1 MAYLFNV
8 QQVHGEN
15 SNGKCIGMDVK
26 AASYMTQMIE
36 ATVTAVNNGFSTPS
50 QPVRNDDISR

>member
-15 SNGKCIGMDVK
+15 SNGKFIGMDVK
-26 AASYMTQMIE
+26 TASYMTQMIE
-36 ATVTAVNNGFSTPS
+36 ATVTAINNGF
-50 QPVRNDDISR
+50 